1 MKALNRKREI
11 SGWNLTFLLIADED
25 LEGDGSLHFNRH
37 LVVVD
42 QTQAGELE
50 GCLQVLV
57 ILELDLAEVMKNP
70 AGLQA
75 ELPWTKTSRQ
85 CTT

>member
-1 MKALNRKREI
+1 MSEI
-11 SGWNLTFLLIADED
+11 CTFLLIADED

-37 LVVVD
+37 LIVVD

-57 ILELDLAEVMKNP
+57 ILELDLTEVMKHP
-70 AGLQA
+70 AGLEA
-75 ELPWTKTSRQ
+75 ELP
-85 CTT
+85 